1 MERLKI
7 TEAIEGRKNPMDW
20 PAFLDAVFPDDEP
33 GIGPQGGK
41 PLSRSRKRTLIGYWD
56 RGEALTRCHPRH
68 IKRIADFF
76 GIKLLRDIVEV
87 TKA

>member
-1 MERLKI
+1 MNSPDWSTVTEFENKI
-7 TEAIEGRKNPMDW
+7 AEFFGAPH
-20 PAFLDAVFPDDEP
+20 AVAVVVEH
-33 GIGPQGGK
+33 
-41 PLSRSRKRTLIGYWD
+41 
-56 RGEALTRCHPRH
+56 RCHPRH